1 MKILKTCTILS
12 ATALIAGLTGCSG
25 TTTKAADVSGSI
37 RSSLDQAG
45 LKGVSA
51 TDDRDKGVV
60 TLGGSVPADT
70 DKAQAETI
78 AKSIAGSEVVAN
90 QIAVLPPG
98 GVGEAKQ
105 INADLDKGIENN
117 LDAALI
123 DRKLHD
129 RVKYSVRNN
138 VVTLNGD
145 VVSEAERTLSE
156 QIASTVP
163 NVRQVVNELQVKK
176 QKATSSN

>member
-1 MKILKTCTILS
+1 MKTLKICSIFP
-12 ATALIAGLTGCSG
+12 AAALIAVLTGCAG
-25 TTTKAADVSGSI
+25 TSTQAADISRPI

-45 LKGVSA
+45 LKNVSA
-51 TDDRDKGVV
+51 TQDRDKGVI

-70 DKAQAETI
+70 DKAQAESI
-78 AKSIAGSEVVAN
+78 VKSIAGNQVVAN

-98 GVGEAKQ
+98 GASDAKKM
-105 INADLDKGIENN
+105 NADLDKGIENN

-123 DRKLHD
+123 NQKLHD

-138 VVTLNGD
+138 VVTLSGD
-145 VVSEAERTLSE
+145 VASEAERTLSE

-163 NVRQVVNELQVKK
+163 NVQQVVNELQVKN